1 MNKKV
6 INEVEFNEYEADSNK
21 VIIFVHGASEG
32 ALRYSTLVNA
42 LNDKYNVITYNHPGH
57 ETGKDVDF
65 DYDQILETSK
75 QVILYAQNKYDD
87 VTIFAHSMGS
97 IVIRNLL
104 VYIKVETKLILSG
117 APVLSVADRISAYG
131 GLAALAF
138 VSKDKVSDKLNY
150 LTFDKKAADI
160 GLTDK
165 KWLSSQSGVVELFKT
180 SKLNNQKFT
189 NRALNALLEMT
200 LNANTKAVYKKLAKY
215 ELLLVSGMTDTFTNN
230 GLNYRYISKCAPK
243 AQIIVYPN
251 SYHEVHN
258 DIDKMVLIKDICNIV
273 EKDTNGKN

>member
-6 INEVEFNEYEADSNK
+6 INEVEFNEYEADSKK

-42 LNDKYNVITYNHPGH
+42 LSDKYNVITYNHPGH
-57 ETGKDVDF
+57 ETGKAVDF

-75 QVILYAQNKYDD
+75 QVIMYAQNKYDD

-104 VYIKVETKLILSG
+104 VYIKSETKLILSG
-117 APVLSVADRISAYG
+117 APVLSFADRVSAYG
-131 GLAALAF
+131 GLAALA
-138 VSKDKVSDKLNY
+138 VLPKDKVSDKINY
-150 LTFDKKAADI
+150 LTFDKKANDI
-160 GLTDK
+160 GLPDK
-165 KWLSSQSGVVELFKT
+165 SWLSSQSQVVELFKA

-189 NRALNALLEMT
+189 NQALIALLEMT
-200 LNANTKAVYKKLAKY
+200 LDANSKEVYKKLGKH

-230 GLNYRYISKCAPK
+230 GLNYRYISKCAPN
-243 AQIIVYPN
+243 ARVVVYPN

-258 DIDKMVLIKDICNIV
+258 DIDKMVLIKDICKVV
-273 EKDTNGKN
+273 EKDIDGKN

>member
-1 MNKKV
+1 MNKRV
-6 INEVEFNEYEADSNK
+6 INEVEFNEYETDSDK
-21 VIIFVHGASEG
+21 VIVFVHGASEG

-65 DYDQILETSK
+65 DYNQILDTTKE
-75 QVILYAQNKYDD
+75 VLMYAQGKYDD

-97 IVIRNLL
+97 IVVRNLL
-104 VYIKVETKLILSG
+104 VYIKHETKLILSG
-117 APVLSVADRISAYG
+117 APVLSYADRVSAYG
-131 GLAALAF
+131 GLAALT
-138 VSKDKVSDKLNY
+138 VLSKDKVSDKMNY

-160 GLTDK
+160 GLSDK
-165 KWLSSQSGVVELFKT
+165 AWLSSQSEVVELFKS

-200 LNANTKAVYKKLAKY
+200 INANSKEVYKKLRKY
-215 ELLLVSGMTDTFTNN
+215 DLLLVSGMTDTFTNN
-230 GLNYRYISKCAPK
+230 GLNYRYITKWAPK
-243 AQIIVYPN
+243 AQVIVYPN

-258 DIDKMVLIKDICNIV
+258 DIDKMVLIKDIRNIV
-273 EKDTNGKN
+273 EKDINGKN